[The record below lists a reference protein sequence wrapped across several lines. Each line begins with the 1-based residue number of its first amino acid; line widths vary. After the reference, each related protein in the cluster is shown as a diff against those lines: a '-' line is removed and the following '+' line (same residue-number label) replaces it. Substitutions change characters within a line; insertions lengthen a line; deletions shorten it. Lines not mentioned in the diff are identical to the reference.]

1 MDLMIIFGGILGL
14 VIIVALIAA
23 IATVVSA
30 TGVISEEE
38 DSEE

>member
-1 MDLMIIFGGILGL
+1 MDLLVIFGGILGL

-30 TGVISEEE
+30 TGVISEE